1 MYLNYFLG
9 NLPFKIFCASASSR
23 NTGNQDPQEERLRE
37 EVNRYMKQKIDEVNS
52 QGIFDYSEPIGIH
65 RFYAYLVGER
75 NLMDVNFG
83 KSSIKVIV
91 KCRTVEILEGLWR
104 DYCCGHLN
112 VVAEECLI
120 TETVKEEL
128 CMETIKLK
136 TTILEEDY
144 VACKLSLMEIPGIL
158 DVVFN
163 CYNGVLFVLFR
174 FVFGFFFF
182 CDPNSYQWRCHLI
195 IA

>member
-163 CYNGVLFVLFR
+163 CYNGVLFVLFC
-174 FVFGFFFF
+174 FVFVFFF